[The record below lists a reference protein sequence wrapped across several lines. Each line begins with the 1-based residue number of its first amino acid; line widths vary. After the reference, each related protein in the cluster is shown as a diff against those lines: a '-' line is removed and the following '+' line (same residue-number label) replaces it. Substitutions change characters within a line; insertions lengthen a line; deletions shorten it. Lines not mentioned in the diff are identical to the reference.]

1 MMAVFHVI
9 TAFCICGFEF
19 WNQIVCIFSHASFLT
34 RLRELHGTGLERG
47 ILEHR
52 LLEGRI
58 LEGRILESHMKIPHI
73 GS

>member
-19 WNQIVCIFSHASFLT
+19 WNQIVCNFSHASFLT

-58 LEGRILESHMKIPHI
+58 LESHMKIPHF